1 MRAFNQSQD
10 PSSSTGYGRSVSS
23 CSYCGDVDHQVTSCP
38 HVKSDWAMFQ
48 SFNIPCSD
56 PDNWTNNPKQTAQGQ
71 RGWTSQSTT
80 ARWYKAPSGWSK
92 WHAECEKA
100 MGKIKAK
107 EIRDA
112 AKANAKSTGK
122 RVKSCG
128 FCGGKGHTRRDC
140 PEMTALNNRII
151 RANNHW
157 RQRLYETFVEELGLG
172 EGALVKVTEETGS
185 WQNRQTVEHVA
196 IVTSINWDQLNMF
209 SYVDLN
215 SSNWRNRV
223 HENLQAP
230 LLIKVQVNGEERTMC
245 WGNRSGSNYATIND
259 VHGRHLI
266 DVLPSTY
273 RAVMFKSV
281 MSPAETPLSED
292 WLTQGQAECVEFITK
307 KYSYDKLEQW
317 KGIQVLEKYEKRF
330 SASLQS

>member
-1 MRAFNQSQD
+1 MRAFNKANN
-10 PSSSTGYGRSVSS
+10 STTVDHRTRSTSS
-23 CSYCGDVDHQVTSCP
+23 CSYCGDPDHQVTSCP

-48 SFNIPCSD
+48 AFTIPCSD
-56 PDNWTNNPKQTAQGQ
+56 ADNWTNNPKAPAVGQ
-71 RGWTSQSTT
+71 NRWSTQQST
-80 ARWYKAPSGWSK
+80 ARWFKDPSGWSK
-92 WHAECEKA
+92 WYHQCEKA

-128 FCGGKGHTRRDC
+128 FCGGKGHNRRDC
-140 PEMTALNNRII
+140 AEMTALNKRII

-157 RQRLYETFVEELGLG
+157 RQRLYKTFVEELGLG
-172 EGALVKVTEETGS
+172 EGALVKVTEDVGS
-185 WQNRQTVEHVA
+185 WNARQTVEHVA

-215 SSNWRNRV
+215 SQSWRNRV

-230 LLIKVQVNGEERTMC
+230 LIIKVQVNGEERTMC
-245 WGNRSGSNYATIND
+245 WGERSGSNYPTIKD

-273 RAVMFKSV
+273 RAVHFKSV
-281 MSPAETPLSED
+281 MSPTEIPLSED

-307 KYSYDKLEQW
+307 KYSYERLEQW
-317 KGIQVLEKYEKRF
+317 KGIDVLEKYERRF
-330 SASLQS
+330 NLTQQS

>member
-10 PSSSTGYGRSVSS
+10 SSSSTGTRRAKSS
-23 CSYCGDVDHQVTSCP
+23 CSYCCDPDHQVTSCP

-48 SFNIPCSD
+48 SYNIPCSD
-56 PDNWTNNPKQTAQGQ
+56 PNNWTNNPIPVPQGQ
-71 RGWTSQSTT
+71 RSWGTQEST
-80 ARWYKAPSGWSK
+80 ARWFRDPTGWSK
-92 WHAECEKA
+92 WHAECAKA
-100 MGKIKAK
+100 FDKIKAK
-107 EIRDA
+107 ELRDA
-112 AKANAKSTGK
+112 QKANTKSTGK

-140 PEMTALNNRII
+140 PEMTALNNRLI

-157 RQRLYETFVEELGLG
+157 RQRLYKTFVEELGLG

-230 LLIKVQVNGEERTMC
+230 LLIKVQVNGQERTMC
-245 WGNRSGSNYATIND
+245 WSDRSGSNYPTVLD
-259 VHGRHLI
+259 VHGRHLV
-266 DVLPSTY
+266 DVFPSTY
-273 RAVMFKSV
+273 RAVKFKSV
-281 MSPAETPLSED
+281 MSPTETPLSED

-307 KYSYDKLEQW
+307 RYSYDKLEQW
-317 KGIQVLEKYEKRF
+317 KGIDVLEKYEKRF
-330 SASLQS
+330 SLSERS